1 MTNLQSIAGG
11 ALWIA
16 IATLLMLVTFE
27 PVATEQVAAPAFALA
42 GAAATGS
49 ATA

>member
-16 IATLLMLVTFE
+16 VATLLMLVTFE
-27 PVATEQVAAPAFALA
+27 PVATNQPAAPDFVLAAAPA
-42 GAAATGS
+42 GPAAA
-49 ATA
+49 